1 MKRFVLLMLI
11 LITGSTVFSQG
22 IEFQKESYAEVLK
35 MAKKQNKLVFIDVY
49 TSWCG
54 PCKHMANTIFPQA
67 KVGEYYNSHF
77 LNLQLDA
84 EKSED
89 GKMVAKTFGVS
100 AYPTFLFVNGD
111 GELVYRFL

>member
-22 IEFQKESYAEVLK
+22 IEFQKESYTEVLK

-54 PCKHMANTIFPQA
+54 PC
-67 KVGEYYNSHF
+67 
-77 LNLQLDA
+77 
-84 EKSED
+84 
-89 GKMVAKTFGVS
+89 
-100 AYPTFLFVNGD
+100 
-111 GELVYRFL
+111 